1 MHSVPDYDKIESK
14 NCAGTDYC
22 RERTDTMKKQNR
34 IALFIGQAD
43 EEYQS
48 RFITGFLKKTVADGF
63 DVCVFSM
70 YR

>member
-1 MHSVPDYDKIESK
+1 
-14 NCAGTDYC
+14 
-22 RERTDTMKKQNR
+22 MKKQNR

-48 RFITGFLKKTVADGF
+48 RFITGLLKKTVADGF